1 MALER
6 ERKNVAIGNMPIV
19 QPQSAGAL
27 AKFAENVQD
36 DLVKQRLKE
45 KDDNDRMAV
54 AQKKAMIFDTL
65 TQIQLA
71 QEAPNSSQFGIDAGK
86 QLKKIIGSAENDEQR
101 TALTIA
107 SSQIASSFTN
117 SIAQKEAIYNSDIAI
132 GEVEGFAKDTVD
144 IHSALPADEIGKN
157 NNIEMSDALI
167 DQYAADKVAKSL
179 GRITPAKAKLW
190 ARELKGQI
198 REKVAFSNYMGNLK
212 TYGRAVADAGL
223 SKEAQEWAKT
233 ADEEMSFR
241 KDVRDQLSTMEIK
254 QEIKKIFADKME
266 AFEKASFANKQAM
279 LPELEATLPVEL
291 YSKAA
296 NVVMAGKELIVST
309 GAEAGI
315 KERLVGITTETELV
329 EAEKLLKPVMQ
340 TAKEHAML
348 TDLISKHRVD
358 MMEAKIKDQV
368 DAQEEQQKAV
378 QEREVQSKLNAI
390 ANGEEVD
397 SLYYSDGSPITQP
410 GHISRIEGAK
420 RTARNAHMAYKNWVG
435 NGRTGTPST
444 EIMTGI
450 NNEFNKK
457 LGSVW
462 QNFMVSGDAESAMA
476 INDFVVENKTLP
488 TTISDSLKYKNFINK
503 PVEEISNLASLVA
516 TIDTNENKNAGVVQA
531 LGNLDPETRIFLERF
546 SLVPEEK
553 RASYMNEYQRL
564 LTDAKNNPDKM
575 PQNKVAAEITA
586 PTVEGEV
593 GLMEQGF
600 VDYVADSTITDVFK
614 SFTNH
619 FVLNIPF
626 PRSAKDLGVRAV
638 ETKMAYMDTYM
649 RRTHPSLFLKQT
661 RGTKHGLGVAVFGV
675 DEGDVEIHMGRE
687 AKKYLANQAAT
698 TYVESGGIGTP
709 REMAKIAWEK
719 TSTKIGYSVLQKP
732 TFQGKGVDDNDV
744 VQAFIP
750 ELTSGL
756 SVPDTAIVMI
766 ESAAQAWKMS
776 SKEMKGR
783 FEFKGEEYKRNGK
796 LDMGALFDAGRI
808 AATAPLPQK
817 DGTVLHKLM
826 VKDDSGQW
834 KTIPNFSS
842 DKVAASDYFNLGNA
856 KILENRTW
864 NTRKFDGSGD

>member
-6 ERKNVAIGNMPIV
+6 EKTNVSIGNMPIV
-19 QPQSAGAL
+19 QPSGMGAL
-27 AKFAENVQD
+27 ANVAKNMQQDFA
-36 DLVKQRLKE
+36 KE
-45 KDDNDRMAV
+45 RQERKDDNDRIEIAN
-54 AQKKAMIFDTL
+54 KKAMIFDTL
-65 TQIQLA
+65 TDIKLK
-71 QEAPNSSQFGIDAGK
+71 QETPNSSQFGLDAGK
-86 QLKKIIGSAENDEQR
+86 QIKRIINSAQNAEQR

-107 SSQIASSFTN
+107 SSQISSSFIN
-117 SIAQKEAIYNSDIAI
+117 SIAETEAVYNSDIAMEESQQH
-132 GEVEGFAKDTVD
+132 GVNAVD
-144 IHSALPADEIGKN
+144 MHRALPVDQIGDKEFVDASFAEIDEHAAAYMKN
-157 NNIEMSDALI
+157 SM
-167 DQYAADKVAKSL
+167 

-190 ARELKGQI
+190 ARGLKGQI
-198 REKVAFSNYMGNLK
+198 KEKIAFSNYMDNLR

-223 SKEAQEWAKT
+223 SKEAQEWANT
-233 ADEEMSFR
+233 SDEEISFR
-241 KDVRDQLSTMEIK
+241 KGVRNQLSTMEIK
-254 QEIKKIFADKME
+254 QDIKKIFADKME
-266 AFEKASFANKQAM
+266 AFEKASFANKQVM

-296 NVVMAGKELIVST
+296 AVVMAGKELIKST
-309 GAEAGI
+309 GVDAGI
-315 KERLVGITTETELV
+315 KERLVGIDSEEELQ
-329 EAEKLLKPVMQ
+329 ELHEQLEPLMQ
-340 TAKEHAML
+340 TAKDHAML
-348 TDLISKHRVD
+348 TDLIGKHRVD
-358 MMEAKIKDQV
+358 MMESKIKDQV
-368 DAQEEQQKAV
+368 DAEGERVKAI
-378 QEREVQSKLNAI
+378 QEREVQDKLNAI
-390 ANGEEVD
+390 ANGEEVN

-420 RTARNAHMAYKNWVG
+420 RAARNAHMAYKNWVG

-462 QNFMVSGDAESAMA
+462 QNFMASGDAESAMA
-476 INDFVVENKTLP
+476 INNFVVENKTLP

-626 PRSAKDLGVRAV
+626 PRSAKDLGVRTV

-649 RRTHPSLFLKQT
+649 RRTHPSLFLEQT
-661 RGTKHGLGVAVFGV
+661 RGTKHGFGVAVFGV
-675 DEGDVEIHMGRE
+675 DTGDVEIHMGRE
-687 AKKYLANQAAT
+687 AKKHLANQAAT

-709 REMAKIAWEK
+709 REMARIAWEK

-732 TFQGKGVDDNDV
+732 TFQGKGVDDNYV

-766 ESAAQAWKMS
+766 ETAAQAWKMTS
-776 SKEMKGR
+776 TEMKGR